1 MGDVADDM
9 MDEAMD
15 WHDRA
20 QRCER
25 GHTFVDYGWGCY
37 ECEMLREEEAERT
50 TDKET
55 DDG

>member
-50 TDKET
+50 TDRET